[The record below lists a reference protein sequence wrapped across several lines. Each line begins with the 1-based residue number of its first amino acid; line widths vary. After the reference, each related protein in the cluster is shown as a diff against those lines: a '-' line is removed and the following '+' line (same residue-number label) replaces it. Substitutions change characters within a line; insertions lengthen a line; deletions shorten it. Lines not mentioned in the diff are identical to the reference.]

1 VTPSAVL
8 FDLFDTLV
16 LLDRSRL
23 PEVHV
28 NGKARRT
35 TAGYLHRAFQP
46 FAPGLSLEDFVD
58 ALFWSWQEA
67 ERLRGESHREVTAPE
82 RFGMMF
88 GRLGLGQGMVP
99 PEALQMLLATH
110 MRELSKAV
118 VFPDH
123 HGDLLR
129 GLAKSHKLA
138 VVSNF
143 DYTPM
148 AWHVLEREAV
158 ADLFET
164 VVVSDAVGWRKP
176 KPVIFEL
183 ALQRMGQLPMTLF
196 VGDRADIDVAR
207 LGGAWLRPGSTATA
221 APTRGVRAPG
231 FEIRTSPSWS
241 ASWRSMWVCS
251 ISGPVGASKGETN
264 TKARR
269 GHGSDTQ
276 VVIIGQVAGYTAAI
290 YAA

>member
-1 VTPSAVL
+1 MTPSAVL

-35 TAGYLHRAFQP
+35 TAGHLHRAFQP
-46 FAPGLSLEDFVD
+46 FAPGLSLEEFVD

-67 ERLRGESHREVTAPE
+67 ERIRGESHREVTAPE

-88 GRLGLGQGMVP
+88 ARLGLGQGRVP

-110 MRELSKAV
+110 MTELSKAV

-148 AWHVLEREAV
+148 AWHVLEREGV

-164 VVVSDAVGWRKP
+164 VVVSDEVGWRKP

-183 ALQRMGQLPMTLF
+183 ALQRMGTAPGDALF
-196 VGDRADIDVAR
+196 VGDRADIDVA
-207 LGGAWLRPGSTATA
+207 GAHGVGMAAAWINRDGSSLPEGVQ
-221 APTRGVRAPG
+221 APE
-231 FEIRTSPSWS
+231 FEIRDL
-241 ASWRSMWVCS
+241 AELERILGV
-251 ISGPVGASKGETN
+251 
-264 TKARR
+264 
-269 GHGSDTQ
+269 
-276 VVIIGQVAGYTAAI
+276 
-290 YAA
+290 